1 MAAGK
6 AGGSGSGS
14 AGTSSDGGDDTS
26 SVARAP
32 TPVRTTTEAPEE
44 EDLEAGGSGFSKLEK
59 AGYTLADWRAEHCC
73 TQVQPAASSD

>member
-1 MAAGK
+1 MVGKLHELLARWVAAGK

-14 AGTSSDGGDDTS
+14 GGTSGDGGDDTS

-44 EDLEAGGSGFSKLEK
+44 DLEAQGSGFSKPEK
-59 AGYTLADWRAEHCC
+59 AGN
-73 TQVQPAASSD
+73 